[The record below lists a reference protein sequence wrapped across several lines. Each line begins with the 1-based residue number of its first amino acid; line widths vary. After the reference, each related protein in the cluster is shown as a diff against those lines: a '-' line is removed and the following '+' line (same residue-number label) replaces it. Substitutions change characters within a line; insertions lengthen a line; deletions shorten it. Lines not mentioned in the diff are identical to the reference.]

1 VPVCGAGTL
10 PRSSGVLVALLAGFF
25 LSGYEPAGALPPPP
39 EQSAANCDRPT
50 YASDQ
55 LVCADRVL
63 LALDRTMIALLAADG
78 SAPSPPAV
86 HDFEPQEAWL
96 RRRSRCAFSER
107 HAACLR
113 TAYTER
119 IALLTALRA
128 DGAGPRSGSFSA
140 ICPDA
145 PWGNGI
151 VRLHASDRGP
161 LTIADGQGRVL
172 LVASALPPQD
182 DWTPFVRYRFEAST
196 VLLEPSEGPALRCRV
211 TSAPRSPSPPAQG
224 LP

>member
-1 VPVCGAGTL
+1 MQVCDVMTLTRAG
-10 PRSSGVLVALLAGFF
+10 GLVALLAGVF
-25 LSGYEPAGALPPPP
+25 LGGYEPAGALPPPP

-55 LVCADRVL
+55 LVCADRGL
-63 LALDRTMIALLAADG
+63 LALDRKMVALLAADG
-78 SAPSPPAV
+78 SAPSPPSV
-86 HDFEPQEAWL
+86 QGFEPQDAWL

-113 TAYTER
+113 AAYTER

-128 DGAGPRSGSFSA
+128 EEAGLHSARFGAV
-140 ICPDA
+140 CPDA

-151 VRLHASDRGP
+151 VSLHASDRGP
-161 LTIADGQGRVL
+161 LTIADGRGRML

-182 DWTPFVRYRFEAST
+182 DWTPFVRYRFEANT
-196 VLLEPSEGPALRCRV
+196 VLLEPSRGQAFRCRV
-211 TSAPRSPSPPAQG
+211 TSAPRSPSPPAQRV
-224 LP
+224 P